1 MSYGDI
7 DEDFYD
13 ALGDA
18 YHDAVVAAS
27 NDERIYE
34 ILMDRL
40 RSILAEFAGFGWGME
55 DYISDEYYS
64 IPWIGEE

>member
-18 YHDAVVAAS
+18 YHEAVVTAS
-27 NDERIYE
+27 NDEIIYE
-34 ILMDRL
+34 ILKDRF
-40 RSILAEFAGFGWGME
+40 RSILVEFAGFGLGME
-55 DYISDEYYS
+55 DYISKEYYS
-64 IPWIGEE
+64 IPGIGDE